1 MNTPV
6 ALVGESG
13 TGKSSAMRT
22 LPPERTLIVNTELKS
37 LPFENYLD
45 FKVNLAGT
53 SKKINKIIDALSTP
67 EGVEKYDYVVL
78 DSFTSASEIFNLY
91 AESVFRGYDQWK
103 QYNAMIVQLV
113 NKMKTL
119 KQQVFFLAIPEQKD
133 SAMGEYKWFI
143 RVQGKALK
151 YGWIEKEFAIV
162 LYTVPQ
168 YDEESGEMDDVC
180 LQFKSNRNNTAKSP
194 LGMFEKGM
202 GNDLLLV
209 SNKIKAYYDNRAEA
223 KTTGTTT

>member
-13 TGKSSAMRT
+13 TGKSTAIAS
-22 LPPERTLIVNTELKS
+22 LPPERTMIINTELKS
-37 LPFENYLD
+37 LPFENYSD

-53 SKKINKIIDALSTP
+53 TKKINKVIDALATP
-67 EGVEKYDYVVL
+67 EGIEKYDYVVL

-91 AESVFRGYDQWK
+91 AEGVFRGYDQWK

-162 LYTVPQ
+162 LYTIPQ
-168 YDEESGEMDDVC
+168 YDDESGEMDDVH

-202 GNDLLLV
+202 TNDLLLV
-209 SNKIKAYYDNRAEA
+209 SERIRAFYDSRT
-223 KTTGTTT
+223 KTETTSTTT